1 VSSNDSLGGELYYV
15 GSAELTYPLG
25 LPSEFD
31 IQGKAFVDA
40 GTLRIAKTALAGNTD
55 TGKIRFSA
63 GVGLAW
69 KSPFGPIRV
78 DLALPIVKEEFDET
92 EIVHFSFG
100 TRF

>member
-1 VSSNDSLGGELYYV
+1 
-15 GSAELTYPLG
+15 LG

-31 IQGKAFVDA
+31 IKGKAFVDA
-40 GTLRIAKTALAGNTD
+40 GTLRIAKTQFAGNTD
-55 TGKIRFSA
+55 TGKIRLAA

-78 DLALPIVKEEFDET
+78 DLAQAIVKEPFDET
-92 EIVHFSFG
+92 ELVHFSFG